1 MSVGLD
7 SRSSPFFPFSSP
19 TPNSHPL
26 HHSTSLSTLFK
37 PSLMVELEKTPS
49 ADLSRQLSRAQSH
62 PSIRHGFPLHSFF
75 DPYLDPERVSSNGTV
90 VEDGSGVIHVRLSP
104 SPFMAGMRASG
115 SAPQTDSLVGAERQV
130 EFELNDCRDPMSF
143 SNTRF
148 ARSSHFA
155 DVSWPKLYPSANLS
169 RLADKTA
176 KLTASVSLS
185 SLHLQGNGPSPL
197 PLLFS
202 PSSLRSIYPRLP

>member
-1 MSVGLD
+1 MILQYTASREDRSKDGFGPIRRSTRAGETRPLSRPCSRIDLLSSTSTQHLPSTLPLCEKHPVWPPIARGKRKPGKLSVGLD

-19 TPNSHPL
+19 PPNSHPL

-104 SPFMAGMRASG
+104 PPFMAGMRASG
-115 SAPQTDSLVGAERQV
+115 TD
-130 EFELNDCRDPMSF
+130 
-143 SNTRF
+143 
-148 ARSSHFA
+148 
-155 DVSWPKLYPSANLS
+155 
-169 RLADKTA
+169 
-176 KLTASVSLS
+176 
-185 SLHLQGNGPSPL
+185 
-197 PLLFS
+197 
-202 PSSLRSIYPRLP
+202 